1 MRKVRWDPD
10 PELPLRCGPL
20 PAATRFESYMCGAA
34 KAPGTNASREAD
46 GSWRFLLE
54 AMPRVFRQASSDWID
69 DNAPRLGAAVA
80 FYTLLSL
87 APVIVIAVALAA
99 VVYGKEAAEGRL
111 ASEIAGVA
119 GPEVARTIQEIIK
132 SGYQPRISVIAT
144 LLGLAI
150 LAFGASSVFLELRDA
165 MNTIWHVSL
174 PPCRNHAATVLRLI
188 RDRFYSFATV
198 LGTGFLLLV
207 SLVLNAWMAAMRIV
221 VPRAATWIISCLLI
235 AVLFAALYRIVP
247 DVELKWKDVA
257 LGALVTSL
265 LFMIGREFMGLYFA
279 HGAFGSTYSAA
290 GSPIVVLLWLY
301 YSAQLFFWGAEFTK
315 VYAKTVGS
323 SRPGPR

>member
-1 MRKVRWDPD
+1 
-10 PELPLRCGPL
+10 
-20 PAATRFESYMCGAA
+20 MC
-34 KAPGTNASREAD
+34 
-46 GSWRFLLE
+46 
-54 AMPRVFRQASSDWID
+54 RQASSDWID
-69 DNAPRLGAAVA
+69 DNAPRLGAAIA

-99 VVYGKEAAEGRL
+99 VVYGQEAAEGRL
-111 ASEIAGVA
+111 AADIGGVA
-119 GPEVARTIQEIIK
+119 GPEVARTIQGIIK
-132 SGYQPRISVIAT
+132 SGYQPRVGAIAT
-144 LLGLAI
+144 LLGLAT

-174 PPCRNHAATVLRLI
+174 PPYRNNAASIMRLI

-207 SLVLNAWMAAMRIV
+207 SLMLNAGMAAVRIV
-221 VPRAATWIISCLLI
+221 VPRAAIWMMSYLLI

-247 DVELKWKDVA
+247 DVELRWRDVA
-257 LGALVTSL
+257 LGAMIASL
-265 LFMIGREFMGLYFA
+265 LFMIGKELMGLYFA
-279 HGAFGSTYSAA
+279 HSSFVSLYSAA
-290 GSPIVVLLWLY
+290 GAPIIVLLWVY

-323 SRPGPR
+323 QHAPDLGKG